1 MECFTLILS
10 PAEVEFKLALLEIS
24 GQKQSWIS
32 QNSQSLLHVNI
43 YKLSRIPV

>member
-10 PAEVEFKLALLEIS
+10 PAEVKFKLALLEIS

-32 QNSQSLLHVNI
+32 LNSQSLLHVNI